1 MISRPFSLLR
11 GRASHAVGNLILIFH
26 GTVIKIAGM
35 KNNVM
40 MAKKNRYVLPGY
52 LVSPTKKMTRLMKTR
67 GEKKSEKLISYLV
80 ALLMKLIII
89 HITCFTVG
97 FRGIE

>member
-40 MAKKNRYVLPGY
+40 MAKKNRNVLPGY
-52 LVSPTKKMTRLMKTR
+52 LVSPSEKNDEANENERR
-67 GEKKSEKLISYLV
+67 KKSEKLISYLV